1 MNIPEQRLNWS
12 QTKSKL
18 KQKFAMLT
26 DNDLLFD
33 EDKEGDIICRLRS
46 TLGKTKEKIHKTIS
60 DL

>member
-1 MNIPEQRLNWS
+1 MNITEQRLNWS

-26 DNDLLFD
+26 GNDLLLE
-33 EDKEGDIICRLRS
+33 EDKEGDIICRVRS
-46 TLGKTKEKIHKTIS
+46 KLGKSKEKIPKIVS